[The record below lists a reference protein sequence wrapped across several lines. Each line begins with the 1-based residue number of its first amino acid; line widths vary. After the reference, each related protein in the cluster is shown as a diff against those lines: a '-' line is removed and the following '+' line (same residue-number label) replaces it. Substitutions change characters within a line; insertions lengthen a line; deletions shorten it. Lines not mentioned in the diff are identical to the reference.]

1 MHKTSYPTNFATG
14 QGVGSG
20 LLYSDVGKQGCIFS
34 GLALWSCEIC
44 CARSLGLQMFVGFR
58 VVRGLE

>member
-1 MHKTSYPTNFATG
+1 MHKTSYPTIFATG

-44 CARSLGLQMFVGFR
+44 CARSLGL
-58 VVRGLE
+58 